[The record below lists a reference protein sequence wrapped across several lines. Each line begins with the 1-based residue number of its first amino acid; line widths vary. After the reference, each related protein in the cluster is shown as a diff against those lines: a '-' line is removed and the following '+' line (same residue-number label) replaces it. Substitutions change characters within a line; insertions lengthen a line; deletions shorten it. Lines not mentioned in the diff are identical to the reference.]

1 MFVVGVLPGLKILTK
16 YTLKEFFPPFL
27 LALLCFTS
35 ILLFDEVFRLTKHF
49 VKKGISPY
57 YLIELLIYLLPVVIV
72 LTIPMATLVGIL
84 LALGR
89 LSTDNEV
96 TAMKAHGI
104 GFHQILYPL
113 ILTAAFLSIFD
124 FVFMDYSLPRGNAA
138 YSARKRDISM
148 RNPAFVLE
156 EGVVMRELER
166 EQKLWMYE
174 SMDPLTKRLQN
185 VRVWDSIWGGKP
197 RFIHAKEAT
206 IGFEEDGQ
214 AWLALFDGTTYE
226 TASDDLQEFRVTAFD
241 RQRVALD
248 FTEALERNE
257 YKAQRPKGMSIAG
270 LKSYI
275 EKKRSEAV
283 DAREKSFVIKQL
295 RDAQAEYHKRFSIPF
310 ACLAFGLIGVPLGLI
325 VKRSGKMVGFGIGLG
340 LILVYYLLLQF
351 GQNSVKRNSVISPG
365 LAMWIPNIVIGA
377 LGVGFSLHAM
387 LEERLRAKFY
397 RQAIET
403 SGQLGAD
410 DKRVGESN

>member
-1 MFVVGVLPGLKILTK
+1 MKILTK
-16 YTLKEFFPPFL
+16 YTLKEFFPPFF

-49 VKKGISPY
+49 VKKGVSPH

-96 TAMKAHGI
+96 TAMKAHGV
-104 GFHQILYPL
+104 GFHQILLPL
-113 ILTAAFLSIFD
+113 VLTAALLSIFD

-138 YSARKRDISM
+138 YFARKRDISM

-174 SMDPLTKRLQN
+174 SMDPRTKRLSN
-185 VRVWDSIWGGKP
+185 VKVWDSIWSGKP
-197 RFIHAKEAT
+197 RYIHAKEAT

-214 AWLALFDGTTYE
+214 SWLALYDGKTYE
-226 TASDDLQEFRVTAFD
+226 TASDNLQGFRVTAFEK
-241 RQRVALD
+241 QRVALD
-248 FTEALERNE
+248 FTETLERNK
-257 YKAQRPKGMSIAG
+257 YNAQRPKGMSIAG
-270 LKSYI
+270 LKTYI
-275 EKKRSEAV
+275 QKKRDESTTAKEG
-283 DAREKSFVIKQL
+283 SFIIRQL

-351 GQNSVKRNSVISPG
+351 GQGWVGRSRVISPG

-377 LGVGFSLHAM
+377 LGVGFSLYAI
-387 LEERLRAKFY
+387 LEERLRAIFY
-397 RQAIET
+397 RQETAASPSLET
-403 SGQLGAD
+403 SANQVTKSD
-410 DKRVGESN
+410 

>member
-1 MFVVGVLPGLKILTK
+1 
-16 YTLKEFFPPFL
+16 
-27 LALLCFTS
+27 
-35 ILLFDEVFRLTKHF
+35 
-49 VKKGISPY
+49 
-57 YLIELLIYLLPVVIV
+57 
-72 LTIPMATLVGIL
+72 
-84 LALGR
+84 
-89 LSTDNEV
+89 
-96 TAMKAHGI
+96 
-104 GFHQILYPL
+104 
-113 ILTAAFLSIFD
+113 
-124 FVFMDYSLPRGNAA
+124 
-138 YSARKRDISM
+138 
-148 RNPAFVLE
+148 
-156 EGVVMRELER
+156 LER

-174 SMDPLTKRLQN
+174 SMDPVTKRLQN

-275 EKKRSEAV
+275 EKKRSEAI

-351 GQNSVKRNSVISPG
+351 GQGSVKRNSVISPA

-397 RQAIET
+397 RQET
-403 SGQLGAD
+403 VTSEQLGAD
-410 DKRVGESN
+410 GKRVGESN

>member
-1 MFVVGVLPGLKILTK
+1 MKILTK
-16 YTLKEFFPPFL
+16 YTLKEFFPPFF
-27 LALLCFTS
+27 LALICFTS

-49 VKKGISPY
+49 VKKGISPH

-96 TAMKAHGI
+96 TAMKAHGV
-104 GFHQILYPL
+104 GFHQILLPL

-275 EKKRSEAV
+275 ERKQTEAV
-283 DAREKSFVIKQL
+283 DAREKIFCNQAVTGRTGGVPQEILYSVRMFGIRSNWRSTRFDSQTERQDGRFWHRIGTDSCILSVASVWPELGETKQRHL
-295 RDAQAEYHKRFSIPF
+295 AGARHVDPQHRDRCAGSRIQSTRDAGRKAAGEV
-310 ACLAFGLIGVPLGLI
+310 L
-325 VKRSGKMVGFGIGLG
+325 
-340 LILVYYLLLQF
+340 
-351 GQNSVKRNSVISPG
+351 SPRDC
-365 LAMWIPNIVIGA
+365 N
-377 LGVGFSLHAM
+377 F
-387 LEERLRAKFY
+387 RAAWC
-397 RQAIET
+397 R
-403 SGQLGAD
+403 
-410 DKRVGESN
+410 R

>member
-1 MFVVGVLPGLKILTK
+1 MKILTK
-16 YTLKEFFPPFL
+16 YTLKEFFPPFF

-49 VKKGISPY
+49 VRKGISPH
-57 YLIELLIYLLPVVIV
+57 YLIELLIYLLPVVV
-72 LTIPMATLVGIL
+72 GLTIPMATLVGIL

-96 TAMKAHGI
+96 TAMKAHGV
-104 GFHQILYPL
+104 GFHQILAPL
-113 ILTAAFLSIFD
+113 VLTATILSIFD
-124 FVFMDYSLPRGNAA
+124 FVFMDYSLPRGNTA

-174 SMDPLTKRLQN
+174 SMDPHTKRLKN
-185 VRVWDSIWGGKP
+185 VKVWDSIWGGRP
-197 RFIHAKEAT
+197 RYIHAKEAT

-214 AWLALFDGTTYE
+214 AWLALYDGKTYE
-226 TASDDLQEFRVTAFD
+226 TASDNLQGFRVTDFD
-241 RQRVALD
+241 KQRVALD
-248 FTEALERNE
+248 FTEALERN
-257 YKAQRPKGMSIAG
+257 KHSAQRPKSMSIAG
-270 LKSYI
+270 LKGYI
-275 EKKRSEAV
+275 QKKQAEA
-283 DAREKSFVIKQL
+283 AEAKAGSFVIEQW

-351 GQNSVKRNSVISPG
+351 GQGWVRRNSVVSPG
-365 LAMWIPNIVIGA
+365 FAMWLPNIAIGA
-377 LGVGFSLHAM
+377 LGIGFSLHSI
-387 LEERLRAKFY
+387 LGKRLRGKFY
-397 RQAIET
+397 RQET
-403 SGQLGAD
+403 EFFPQNSVSSGDPSGAED
-410 DKRVGESN
+410 P

>member
-1 MFVVGVLPGLKILTK
+1 MKILTK
-16 YTLKEFFPPFL
+16 YTLKEFLPPFF

-57 YLIELLIYLLPVVIV
+57 YLIELLIYLLPVVVV

-96 TAMKAHGI
+96 TAMKAHGV
-104 GFHQILYPL
+104 GFHQILLPL
-113 ILTAAFLSIFD
+113 VLTATFLSIFD

-138 YSARKRDISM
+138 YFARKRDISM

-174 SMDPLTKRLQN
+174 SMDPRTQRLRN

-206 IGFEEDGQ
+206 IGFEDDGQ
-214 AWLALFDGTTYE
+214 SWLTLFEGTTYE
-226 TASDDLQEFRVTAFD
+226 TASDDLQGFRVTAFD
-241 RQRVALD
+241 EQRVALD
-248 FTEALERNE
+248 FTEALERNK
-257 YKAQRPKGMSIAG
+257 YNAQRPKGMSIAG
-270 LKSYI
+270 LKGLHQ
-275 EKKRSEAV
+275 EKTGGGDR
-283 DAREKSFVIKQL
+283 RQ
-295 RDAQAEYHKRFSIPF
+295 R
-310 ACLAFGLIGVPLGLI
+310 
-325 VKRSGKMVGFGIGLG
+325 GIFHHRTVAGC
-340 LILVYYLLLQF
+340 
-351 GQNSVKRNSVISPG
+351 
-365 LAMWIPNIVIGA
+365 
-377 LGVGFSLHAM
+377 
-387 LEERLRAKFY
+387 
-397 RQAIET
+397 T
-403 SGQLGAD
+403 SGI
-410 DKRVGESN
+410 S

>member
-1 MFVVGVLPGLKILTK
+1 MNILTK
-16 YTLKEFFPPFL
+16 YTLKEFFPPFF
-27 LALLCFTS
+27 LALICFTS

-49 VKKGISPY
+49 VKKGINPY

-96 TAMKAHGI
+96 TAMKAHGL
-104 GFHQILYPL
+104 GFHQILLPL
-113 ILTAAFLSIFD
+113 ILTATFLSVFD

-138 YSARKRDISM
+138 YFARKRDISM

-174 SMDPLTKRLQN
+174 SMDPRTKRLQD
-185 VRVWDSIWGGKP
+185 VRVWDSIWGGRP

-214 AWLALFDGTTYE
+214 AWLALYNGTTYE
-226 TASDDLQEFRVTAFD
+226 TASDDLQGFRVTAFD

-248 FTEALERNE
+248 FTETLERNKYSAE
-257 YKAQRPKGMSIAG
+257 RPKGMSIAG
-270 LKSYI
+270 LKDYIKKKSEESANAKEGSYVI
-275 EKKRSEAV
+275 E
-283 DAREKSFVIKQL
+283 QL

-325 VKRSGKMVGFGIGLG
+325 VKRSGKMVGFGVGLG

-351 GQNSVKRNSVISPG
+351 GQGWVGRNSVISPG
-365 LAMWIPNIVIGA
+365 FAMWIPNIVIGT
-377 LGVGFSLHAM
+377 LGVGFSLHA
-387 LEERLRAKFY
+387 LLGERLQARIY
-397 RQAIET
+397 RQEIVT
-403 SGQLGAD
+403 STQRGAD
-410 DKRVGESN
+410 AEREGESN